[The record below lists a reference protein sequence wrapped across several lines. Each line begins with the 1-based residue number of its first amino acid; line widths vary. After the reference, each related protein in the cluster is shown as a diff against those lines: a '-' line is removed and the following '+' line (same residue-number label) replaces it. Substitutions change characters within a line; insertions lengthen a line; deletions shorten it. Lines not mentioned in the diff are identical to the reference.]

1 MQSKNTPSSAPDS
14 NIIDGT
20 GEFKRTYKALA
31 HSHKQSTESLQTR
44 LLKFLKAHERIGEQL
59 RLNIFVE
66 NGELVH
72 TIKRIASDVLQQNTE
87 TARIVLVD
95 ESPRKVINFY
105 SESNQPRHLI
115 IISDDWQARPL
126 YLQSHL
132 GC

>member
-44 LLKFLKAHERIGEQL
+44 LLKFLKAHERIGAQL

-72 TIKRIASDVLQQNTE
+72 TIKRIASDVLVKNTE
-87 TARIVLVD
+87 TAHIVLVD
-95 ESPRKVINFY
+95 ERPCKVINFY
-105 SESNQPRHLI
+105 SESNQPKHLI
-115 IISDDWQARPL
+115 IVSDDWQARPL
-126 YLQSHL
+126 YLQRHL